1 MKLWGPML
9 TGLSQGFE
17 NYQRQQ
23 EDLAYTRQERA
34 NQLAAQQLANQAAAT
49 QNQMSALQLA
59 DLDAQNRYFSQAA
72 DPSAAGD
79 SAVAQA
85 VPATRGQPAGATQLA
100 AAGGIKNFSAD
111 MVKPYTPQR
120 IQQIAQQVSAPSPY
134 DDMFKAAAQKYGVD
148 WRELKMRA
156 AVESGMRADAVG
168 PATANGQSI
177 GLMQVEKGNAARAGF
192 DPRNPQASIDWSA
205 QQLASYAR
213 AADGDQ
219 SIVDKTYYGGQNRKE
234 WGKNTN
240 QYAANLA
247 AVRAAMG
254 NQSAG
259 AAALD
264 QAQSQP
270 SPAAQ
275 LDARVNAGVETHVTA
290 YQGATSAQQ
299 RMIGMYTQMG
309 QRAQRD
315 GNGRLAMQFYAQAD
329 KLQGE
334 QIDLQRK
341 TLDVQKSAND
351 ETAKLAA
358 SVGDQTSYDGF
369 LAQLQQNPAMQA
381 ATRGLNLT
389 GDYAADRQ
397 KIATLADRALTIKD
411 QADLAD
417 RRTRLQLEQQRE
429 QREQAK
435 FDAPRI
441 AQAQAQAADQQR
453 QQALAGKGVP
463 FAPSIA
469 ATAPPGA
476 TPQSIQAARMKVQA
490 DNNKFIT
497 QDAPG
502 AAADRQ
508 IAGITTQMLG
518 LLYQH
523 GNPLQT
529 GGWNASSLGSVFTK
543 TDPRL
548 ADFNKLSSSLVT
560 LMQSQ
565 SGASG
570 GGRSSFTAAMY
581 KNIEQQKP
589 NIGMPSETN
598 KMILRELYTGAVMNG
613 QRHEFFREYHAANPD
628 APLQTAQ
635 MMWQAYEQSLGP
647 AFVLDPDNPDGS
659 TPNYAGVPVLPD
671 GTKNPNY
678 KDYHDFFKSIGGN
691 DAQ

>member
-34 NQLAAQQLANQAAAT
+34 NQLAAQQLANQAAST

-72 DPSAAGD
+72 DPTAVGDAA
-79 SAVAQA
+79 AARA
-85 VPATRGQPAGATQLA
+85 VPATRAQPAGATQLA

-120 IQQIAQQVSAPSPY
+120 IQQIAQQVSAPSQY

-156 AVESGMRADAVG
+156 AVESGMHADAVG
-168 PATANGQSI
+168 PATANGQSV

-192 DPRNPQASIDWSA
+192 DPRDPQASIDWAA
-205 QQLASYAR
+205 QQLAGYAR

-219 SIVDKTYYGGQNRKE
+219 SVVDKTYYGGTNRKM

-247 AVRAAMG
+247 AVRSAMG

-275 LDARVNAGVETHVTA
+275 LDARVNAGVDTPVTA

-315 GNGRLAMQFYAQAD
+315 GNGRLAMQFFAQAD

-369 LAQLQQNPAMQA
+369 LSQLQQNPAMQA
-381 ATRGLNLT
+381 AARGLNLT
-389 GDYAADRQ
+389 GDYTADRQ

-417 RRTRLQLEQQRE
+417 RRVRLQIEQQRE

-469 ATAPPGA
+469 ATAPVGMSPE
-476 TPQSIQAARMKVQA
+476 QVDAARKKIQTA
-490 DNNKFIT
+490 NNTVLQK
-497 QDAPG
+497 DALG
-502 AAADRQ
+502 ASSDRD
-508 IAGITTQMLG
+508 IMGLTTQLLG
-518 LLYQH
+518 LLDKQ
-523 GNPLQT
+523 NPVTT
-529 GGWNASSLGSVFTK
+529 GGWSSIPGVSQVLTK
-543 TDPRL
+543 FGDDRQL
-548 ADFNKLSSSLVT
+548 FEKISNNLISR
-560 LMQSQ
+560 MQQSQ
-565 SGASG
+565 GAAG

-581 KNIEQQKP
+581 ANLKTQKP
-589 NIGMPSETN
+589 NVDLSPETN
-598 KMILRELYTGAVMNG
+598 RQMAMELYAGAAMETS
-613 QRHEFFREYHAANPD
+613 RREFVREYMQANPD
-628 APLQTAQ
+628 APIQNAQ
-635 MMWQAYEQSLGP
+635 MLWSAYEQSLGP
-647 AFVLDPDNPDGS
+647 AFVVDPQSPTGFS
-659 TPNYAGVPVLPD
+659 PNYAGIPTRPD
-671 GTKNPNY
+671 GQKNAGY
-678 KDYHDFFKSIGGN
+678 RDWREFFKHYE
-691 DAQ
+691 AQ

>member
-1 MKLWGPML
+1 
-9 TGLSQGFE
+9 
-17 NYQRQQ
+17 
-23 EDLAYTRQERA
+23 
-34 NQLAAQQLANQAAAT
+34 
-49 QNQMSALQLA
+49 
-59 DLDAQNRYFSQAA
+59 
-72 DPSAAGD
+72 
-79 SAVAQA
+79 
-85 VPATRGQPAGATQLA
+85 
-100 AAGGIKNFSAD
+100 
-111 MVKPYTPQR
+111 
-120 IQQIAQQVSAPSPY
+120 
-134 DDMFKAAAQKYGVD
+134 MFKAAAQKYGVD

-156 AVESGMRADAVG
+156 AVESGMHADAVG
-168 PATANGQSI
+168 PATANGQSV

-192 DPRNPQASIDWSA
+192 DPRNPQASIDWAA
-205 QQLASYAR
+205 QQLAGYAR

-219 SIVDKTYYGGQNRKE
+219 SVVDKTYYGGPNRKM

-247 AVRAAMG
+247 AVRSAMG

-264 QAQSQP
+264 QVQSQP
-270 SPAAQ
+270 SPATQ
-275 LDARVNAGVETHVTA
+275 LDARVNAGVETPVTA

-299 RMIGMYTQMG
+299 RMISMYTQMG

-341 TLDVQKSAND
+341 TLDVQKGAND

-389 GDYAADRQ
+389 GDYGADRQ

-417 RRTRLQLEQQRE
+417 RRTRLQLDQQRE

-469 ATAPPGA
+469 ATAPVGM
-476 TPQSIQAARMKVQA
+476 TPAQVDTARKKIQAANNIILQKDAVGA
-490 DNNKFIT
+490 D
-497 QDAPG
+497 
-502 AAADRQ
+502 ADRKMV
-508 IAGITTQMLG
+508 GFSTQLLG
-518 LLYQH
+518 LLDKQ
-523 GNPLQT
+523 NPVTT
-529 GGWNASSLGSVFTK
+529 GGWSSIPGINDALTKFDSDRQLFDKVANNIVSLKAAIDGS
-543 TDPRL
+543 
-548 ADFNKLSSSLVT
+548 A
-560 LMQSQ
+560 
-565 SGASG
+565 G

-581 KNIEQQKP
+581 KNYETQKP
-589 NIGMPSETN
+589 NLKLSNSTN
-598 KMILRELYTGAVMNG
+598 RLMAMELYAGAAMDMN
-613 QRHEFFREYHAANPD
+613 RREFVREYMQANPD
-628 APLQTAQ
+628 APIQNAQ
-635 MMWQAYEQSLGP
+635 MMWSAYEQSLGP
-647 AFVLDPDNPDGS
+647 AFIVDPQSPTGFS
-659 TPNYAGVPVLPD
+659 PNYAGIPTRPD
-671 GTKNPNY
+671 GQKNTGY
-678 KDYHDFFKSIGGN
+678 RDWREFFKHNEG
-691 DAQ
+691 Q